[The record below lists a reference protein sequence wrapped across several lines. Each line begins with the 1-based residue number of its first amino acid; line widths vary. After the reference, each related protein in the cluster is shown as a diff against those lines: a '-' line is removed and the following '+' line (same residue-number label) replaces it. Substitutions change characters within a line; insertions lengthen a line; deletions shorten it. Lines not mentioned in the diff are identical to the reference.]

1 MKKVK
6 GFLHSAAVFV
16 VMSLLLIC
24 TTPLRSDE
32 TSFAPL
38 MIDDMD
44 DSA

>member
-24 TTPLRSDE
+24 GGGVLYWK
-32 TSFAPL
+32 
-38 MIDDMD
+38 
-44 DSA
+44 